1 MSVDAA
7 TQKRVDAV
15 LAQRRNSP
23 LRQEVTGG
31 VAAERV
37 VAKNGTFQI
46 EERLL
51 TVVFCSKQTAGV
63 IEGFTQCQ
71 AFVQVARAPK
81 GRLDALVREIDEN
94 KLGEAQPLPAYQQ
107 RLAQWSDARLAAMRR
122 AGEDDMRRSNE
133 LIRSS
138 FEHSMALQQHEH
150 EQFLAQM
157 QSGTDASMRHALG
170 AMNARSTAASDWVDY
185 ALDQQTVTGSGGT
198 VKISNAYSKT
208 WSNGQGQWYQTNDP
222 NVNPNGSLPGNW
234 TQQTVVHGNG
244 TPR

>member
-1 MSVDAA
+1 
-7 TQKRVDAV
+7 
-15 LAQRRNSP
+15 
-23 LRQEVTGG
+23 
-31 VAAERV
+31 
-37 VAKNGTFQI
+37 
-46 EERLL
+46 
-51 TVVFCSKQTAGV
+51 
-63 IEGFTQCQ
+63 
-71 AFVQVARAPK
+71 
-81 GRLDALVREIDEN
+81 VREIDEN

-198 VKISNAYSKT
+198 VKISNAYSQT